1 MSNIVKI
8 YGTLSTD
15 DELWIKEL
23 DNRLQMYG
31 WAAVVERRRI
41 NKTTE
46 LSAEPIG
53 LQLNRRIT
61 HSVIFHCS
69 VDNNTVLDFFVSVLS
84 SVTADLIKN
93 LLKFLRK
100 NKNIDEGSSFCEIM
114 VKTEFETGDAT
125 EIKCVI
131 HQKLTDDQI
140 KYILDNVTSLAKN
153 NSIPQ
158 AAKVNLQLSDK
169 EGVKTDNT
177 FQVMRNQ
184 EGKDSMDVNN
194 ET

>member
-84 SVTADLIKN
+84 SVTADLIKT
-93 LLKFLRK
+93 
-100 NKNIDEGSSFCEIM
+100 C
-114 VKTEFETGDAT
+114 
-125 EIKCVI
+125 
-131 HQKLTDDQI
+131 
-140 KYILDNVTSLAKN
+140 
-153 NSIPQ
+153 
-158 AAKVNLQLSDK
+158 
-169 EGVKTDNT
+169 
-177 FQVMRNQ
+177 
-184 EGKDSMDVNN
+184 
-194 ET
+194 